1 MDMQASQRENN
12 MRSALSTGTRKFVFE
27 IKRLCP
33 EEDQMRSGNMK
44 TRLLLVDDHAV
55 VRSGLRMLL
64 GSHAELEIAGEA
76 GTAEDALQKAGELRP
91 DLILMD
97 IGLPDKTGIEAT
109 REIKRNF
116 PDVRILALTIHEDEE
131 YFFQMLDAGAS
142 GYVPKR
148 AAPEELL
155 SAIRVAAAGE
165 VYLYPSMAK
174 LLVRDFL
181 NIERPAGER
190 PNLDGLTDRERE
202 VLTHL
207 AEGVSND
214 EIAVTLVIS
223 PRTVE
228 RHRENIMRKLNLHS
242 RSELVRYAIR
252 KGIIKA

>member
-1 MDMQASQRENN
+1 M
-12 MRSALSTGTRKFVFE
+12 
-27 IKRLCP
+27 
-33 EEDQMRSGNMK
+33 

-64 GSHAELEIAGEA
+64 SGHTEMEIVGEA
-76 GTAEDALQKAGELRP
+76 GTAEEALQRAGELKP
-91 DLILMD
+91 DVILMD

-109 REIKRNF
+109 REIKAGF
-116 PDVRILALTIHEDEE
+116 PDIKIVALTIHEDEE
-131 YFFQMLDAGAS
+131 YFFQMLAAGAS

-148 AAPEELL
+148 AAPEELIT
-155 SAIRVAAAGE
+155 AITVAAAGE

-174 LLVRDFL
+174 LLVRDYL
-181 NIERPAGER
+181 SAERPADEKI
-190 PNLDGLTDRERE
+190 NLDGLTDRERE

-207 AEGVSND
+207 AEGANNN
-214 EIAVTLVIS
+214 EIAGALVIS
-223 PRTVE
+223 PKTVE